1 MTTTTVMKNS
11 MSMTNAAETAGFTT
25 VQNASAPT
33 DSMDYAESVTGA
45 WTGKEGEKT
54 MWDDEDV
61 MYYNRLLKE
70 GYWDDEIVMNRRSQ
84 DDDMDSDLDDWDSDD
99 YLWN

>member
-1 MTTTTVMKNS
+1 
-11 MSMTNAAETAGFTT
+11 
-25 VQNASAPT
+25 
-33 DSMDYAESVTGA
+33 
-45 WTGKEGEKT
+45 

-70 GYWDDEIVMNRRSQ
+70 GYWDDEIVMNRRSP